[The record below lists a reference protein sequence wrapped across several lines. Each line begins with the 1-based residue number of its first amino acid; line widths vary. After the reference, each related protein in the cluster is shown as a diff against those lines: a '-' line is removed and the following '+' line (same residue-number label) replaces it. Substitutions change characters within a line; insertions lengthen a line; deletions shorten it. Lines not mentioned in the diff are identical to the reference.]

1 MPYPTSFDIPSNPL
15 NPDIRPSL
23 SDSTRTTL
31 SQIEYQA
38 LYLFD
43 ILQHSDSAAC
53 HELSAAIDQ
62 LRISAGNLR
71 NTDNPQSVC
80 LAVRVKL
87 MIRSIASHP
96 PIDDRASTSLLLI
109 HPTYTPL
116 HPLPLQLLPCRA
128 LSNPVGLIRIP
139 PKQKTF
145 LKGVDLPIWT

>member
-15 NPDIRPSL
+15 NPSIRPSL

-31 SQIEYQA
+31 SQIEHQA
-38 LYLFD
+38 LYLID

-71 NTDNPQSVC
+71 NTDDPQPVC

-87 MIRSIASHP
+87 MIR
-96 PIDDRASTSLLLI
+96 
-109 HPTYTPL
+109 
-116 HPLPLQLLPCRA
+116 
-128 LSNPVGLIRIP
+128 
-139 PKQKTF
+139 
-145 LKGVDLPIWT
+145 